1 MITKFLICRC
11 TFFYT
16 NHNILYNNKKYL
28 NLSEAGELLGVSRQ
42 MVSKLTTAKDFPCT
56 RLKRRVLINK
66 DKLLNWL
73 EENKY
78 IRY

>member
-1 MITKFLICRC
+1 MDDKI
-11 TFFYT
+11 
-16 NHNILYNNKKYL
+16 NNKKYL

-42 MVSKLTTAKDFPCT
+42 MVSKLSTAKDFPCT